1 MKDFLTYIFPNYT
14 EAMYEGDEPC
24 GKGHELIGGGNA
36 DRWECKYGVGETSG
50 EEVLCANIII
60 NRKIQLFI
68 CRDCLRIVDNR
79 YAGKTD
85 VWVYDNKGELTTSD
99 SKGRTHPLETEK
111 IEQVLSTKF
120 AGLFWKLVQNRAL
133 AIYNEKGEDN
143 G

>member
-1 MKDFLTYIFPNYT
+1 MKDFLTSVFPNYT

-24 GKGHELIGGGNA
+24 GNGHELIGGGYA

-50 EEVLCANIII
+50 EDVLCAYIII

-68 CRDCLRIVDNR
+68 CQDCLRIVDNR

-85 VWVYDNKGELTTSD
+85 VWVYDNNGELTTSD
-99 SKGRTHPLETEK
+99 SKRRTYPLEAEK

-120 AGLFWKLVQNRAL
+120 SGLFWKLVQNRARE
-133 AIYNEKGEDN
+133 IYKVKGVLE
-143 G
+143 

>member
-1 MKDFLTYIFPNYT
+1 MKDFLTSVFPNYT

-24 GKGHELIGGGNA
+24 GKGHELIRGGCA

-50 EEVLCANIII
+50 EDVLCAHIII
-60 NRKIQLFI
+60 NRKIQLFV

-85 VWVYDNKGELTTSD
+85 VWVCDSNGELTTSD
-99 SKGRTHPLETEK
+99 SKRRTHPLEAEK

-120 AGLFWKLVQNRAL
+120 AGLFWKMVQKRARE
-133 AIYNEKGEDN
+133 IYKGKGVLE
-143 G
+143 